1 MELKNSELQVIIE
14 EKKRELIFLTQ
25 KLDLRHEDVLL
36 CSQDLDFFVY
46 YSMKKFSEQKIS
58 K

>member
-14 EKKRELIFLTQ
+14 EKKRELQFLTQ
-25 KLDLRHEDVLL
+25 KLDLRHEDVLS

-46 YSMKKFSEQKIS
+46 YFMKKCSEQK
-58 K
+58 KFK